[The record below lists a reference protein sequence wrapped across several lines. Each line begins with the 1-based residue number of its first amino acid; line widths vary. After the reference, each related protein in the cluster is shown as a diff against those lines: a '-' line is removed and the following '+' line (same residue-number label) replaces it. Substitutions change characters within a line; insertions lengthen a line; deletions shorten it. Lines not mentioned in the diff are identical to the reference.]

1 MPRRSQR
8 QRPASAPGRATTPV
22 RPVAPGRAPLRSR
35 PPALALQATAGNQ
48 AVQRTLASPTV
59 VTTTGATARSVT
71 SPPRVQRLATKE
83 EFRKQTNAGFLAGR
97 GKTLKEIES
106 LLDEYHALREKGL
119 HLKPGGTQDRA
130 INILYQI
137 REDVNLWM
145 DSHEG
150 DTSRSRKRTPGMT
163 ALFIEAG
170 KELAELIKIRDA
182 AREYMGEDQ
191 KPVERTEN
199 KFKTQMEGDVS
210 SILSK
215 IGPIIGAAAPSSGDS
230 AELEVEVK
238 VPIEPSGVGYLGL
251 RFKASVERLKKQAL
265 KVGFE
270 VAFTGGANIPN
281 IVEIGG
287 ELGMY
292 IEAQGSTPEK
302 AMELVSYGMYRRIR
316 ESRVIPNEVAN
327 FIWGGSASGVGWK
340 RAEKWAAK
348 VEKENFKDK
357 SLNLGGTGDSDEED
371 AYVETGGLAGA
382 KAKGG
387 VGGVADL
394 EGSIGYKS
402 GKKYDYESV
411 KARKSAGLG
420 KASPLPKM
428 RGLTEV
434 LGESTHHLE
443 LAFSATG
450 GPFAGGI
457 KVSLDWASQGKG
469 QRATLQSLTVALDAS
484 ATLPMNE
491 LVAKGVGGYIP
502 PLASNLAMAIR
513 KAVQAAANEKS
524 TVSQDVGTLIS
535 AGENGASSIL
545 QIAQVPQTDWVPKF
559 ESGAPPE
566 AFSAPVSLKL
576 TLTGGYDFSKNEF
589 KFEAKLEYIK
599 GIEVN
604 AGVFAMKVKQ
614 GQKLVRVFYDGG
626 KWGVD

>member
-1 MPRRSQR
+1 MATGRHR
-8 QRPASAPGRATTPV
+8 QRRPQAPARDTTAA
-22 RPVAPGRAPLRSR
+22 RPAAVPR
-35 PPALALQATAGNQ
+35 PALRMPAVAIQSAAGNQ
-48 AVQRTLASPTV
+48 AVQRALASPV
-59 VTTTGATARSVT
+59 SAPSQRSVAN
-71 SPPRVQRLATKE
+71 PPSIRRLVTKE
-83 EFRKQTNAGFLAGR
+83 EFKKQTSAGFLSGR

-106 LLDEYHALREKGL
+106 LLDEYHALRAKGL

-145 DSHEG
+145 DTHEG

-170 KELAELIKIRDA
+170 KELAELIKIRDS
-182 AREYMGEDQ
+182 AREFLGEDQ
-191 KPVERTEN
+191 EPVERTEN

-281 IVEIGG
+281 IAEIGG

-292 IEAQGSTPEK
+292 VEAQGSTPEK

-327 FIWGGSASGVGWK
+327 FIWGGSASAVGWK

-394 EGSIGYKS
+394 EGSVGYKS

-411 KARKSAGLG
+411 KKRKSAGLG

-457 KVSLDWASQGKG
+457 KVALDWATEGKG

-502 PLASNLAMAIR
+502 PLASNLAIAIR
-513 KAVQAAANEKS
+513 KAVQSAANEKS

-535 AGENGASSIL
+535 VGENGASSIL
-545 QIAQVPQTDWVPKF
+545 QIAQVPQTAWVPKF

-604 AGVFAMKVKQ
+604 AGAFAMKVKQ
-614 GQKLVRVFYDGG
+614 GQKLVRVYYDSG

>member
-1 MPRRSQR
+1 MSIGSQR
-8 QRPASAPGRATTPV
+8 QHRSRVPV
-22 RPVAPGRAPLRSR
+22 RGVPQKSGPVSGKVSPVPS
-35 PPALALQATAGNQ
+35 PVSALQSAAGNQ
-48 AVQRTLASPTV
+48 AVQRSLASSA
-59 VTTTGATARSVT
+59 GATVTGTSTRNVARPPSVH
-71 SPPRVQRLATKE
+71 RLISTEDFK
-83 EFRKQTNAGFLAGR
+83 KQTNAGFLAGR
-97 GKTLKEIES
+97 GKTMKQIDA
-106 LLDEYHALREKGL
+106 LLAEYHALRAKGM
-119 HLKPGGTQDRA
+119 HLQPGSTQDRA
-130 INILYQI
+130 INILHEI
-137 REDVNLWM
+137 RENVNLWM
-145 DSHEG
+145 DTHEG
-150 DTSRSRKRTPGMT
+150 DTSRSKKRTPGMA
-163 ALFIEAG
+163 ALFLDAG
-170 KELAELIKIRDA
+170 KELAELTKIRDA
-182 AREYMGEDQ
+182 AREFMGEDQ

-215 IGPIIGAAAPSSGDS
+215 IGPIIGAAAPSSGDT
-230 AELEVEVK
+230 AELEIEVK
-238 VPIEPSGVGYLGL
+238 VPIEPSGVGYLGF

-270 VAFTGGANIPN
+270 VAVTGGANIPN
-281 IVEIGG
+281 VVEIGG

-292 IEAQGSTPEK
+292 VEAQGATPQK

-316 ESRVIPNEVAN
+316 ESRLIPNEVAN
-327 FIWGGSASGVGWK
+327 FIWGGSGSSVGWK

-387 VGGVADL
+387 IGGVVDM
-394 EGSIGYKS
+394 EGSVGYKS

-420 KASPLPKM
+420 KASALPKM

-443 LAFSATG
+443 FALSATG
-450 GPFAGGI
+450 GPFSGGI
-457 KVSLDWASQGKG
+457 KVGIDWATAGKG
-469 QRATLQSLTVALDAS
+469 QTASLQSLTVSLDVAAS
-484 ATLPMNE
+484 IPMNE

-502 PLASNLAMAIR
+502 PLASNLAIAIR
-513 KAVQAAANEKS
+513 KAIQAAANDKS
-524 TVSQDVGTLIS
+524 TTSQDVGTLIS

-545 QIAQVPQTDWVPKF
+545 QIAQVPQTAWVPKF
-559 ESGAPPE
+559 EAGAPPE
-566 AFSAPVSLKL
+566 TFSAPASLKL
-576 TLTGGYDFSKNEF
+576 TLTGGYDFSKKEF

-604 AGVFAMKVKQ
+604 VGVFAMKVKQ

-626 KWGVD
+626 KWGID

>member
-1 MPRRSQR
+1 MATGRHR
-8 QRPASAPGRATTPV
+8 QRRPQAPARDTAAAGRTPV
-22 RPVAPGRAPLRSR
+22 VSRPALRAP
-35 PPALALQATAGNQ
+35 AIAIQATAGNQ
-48 AVQRTLASPTV
+48 AVQRSLANPVSAPSR
-59 VTTTGATARSVT
+59 RSVAN
-71 SPPRVQRLATKE
+71 PPAIRRLATKE
-83 EFRKQTNAGFLAGR
+83 EFKKQTSAGFLSGR

-106 LLDEYHALREKGL
+106 LLDEYHALRARGL

-130 INILYQI
+130 INILYQV
-137 REDVNLWM
+137 REDVNLWI
-145 DSHEG
+145 DTHEG

-182 AREYMGEDQ
+182 AREFLGEDQ
-191 KPVERTEN
+191 KPIERTEN

-281 IVEIGG
+281 IAEIGG

-292 IEAQGSTPEK
+292 VEAQGATPEK

-327 FIWGGSASGVGWK
+327 FIWGGSASAVGWK

-382 KAKGG
+382 RAKGG
-387 VGGVADL
+387 VGGWPT
-394 EGSIGYKS
+394 S
-402 GKKYDYESV
+402 
-411 KARKSAGLG
+411 KA
-420 KASPLPKM
+420 
-428 RGLTEV
+428 
-434 LGESTHHLE
+434 
-443 LAFSATG
+443 
-450 GPFAGGI
+450 
-457 KVSLDWASQGKG
+457 
-469 QRATLQSLTVALDAS
+469 AS
-484 ATLPMNE
+484 ATSPVRSTTTSPSRSASRPASGRRRPSPRCAASPKCSAKAPTTWSWPSRRP
-491 LVAKGVGGYIP
+491 VAP
-502 PLASNLAMAIR
+502 SP
-513 KAVQAAANEKS
+513 
-524 TVSQDVGTLIS
+524 
-535 AGENGASSIL
+535 GASRSHSIG
-545 QIAQVPQTDWVPKF
+545 PPKAKDS
-559 ESGAPPE
+559 EPPC
-566 AFSAPVSLKL
+566 SRSPSR
-576 TLTGGYDFSKNEF
+576 S
-589 KFEAKLEYIK
+589 
-599 GIEVN
+599 
-604 AGVFAMKVKQ
+604 MPPPPSP
-614 GQKLVRVFYDGG
+614 
-626 KWGVD
+626 

>member
-1 MPRRSQR
+1 MPTGPHR
-8 QRPASAPGRATTPV
+8 QRRAHATSRGLAAKAAPIGARPAPARTP
-22 RPVAPGRAPLRSR
+22 
-35 PPALALQATAGNQ
+35 LASLQAAAGNQ
-48 AVQRTLASPTV
+48 ALQRSLASPA
-59 VTTTGATARSVT
+59 GATVT
-71 SPPRVQRLATKE
+71 GTSTRNVSRPPSIRRLISTEDFK
-83 EFRKQTNAGFLAGR
+83 KQTNAGFLAGR
-97 GKTLKEIES
+97 GKTMKQIDA
-106 LLDEYHALREKGL
+106 LLEEYHALRAKGM
-119 HLKPGGTQDRA
+119 HLQPGATQDRA
-130 INILYQI
+130 INILHEL
-137 REDVNLWM
+137 RENVNLWM
-145 DSHEG
+145 DTHEG
-150 DTSRSRKRTPGMT
+150 DTSRSKKRIPGMT
-163 ALFIEAG
+163 ALFLEAG
-170 KELAELIKIRDA
+170 KELAELTKIRDA
-182 AREYMGEDQ
+182 SREFMGEDQ

-210 SILSK
+210 SILTK

-230 AELEVEVK
+230 AELEIEVK
-238 VPIEPSGVGYLGL
+238 VPVEPSGVGYIGF
-251 RFKASVERLKKQAL
+251 RFKASVERLKKEAL

-270 VAFTGGANIPN
+270 VAVTGGANIPN
-281 IVEIGG
+281 VVEIGG

-292 IEAQGSTPEK
+292 VEAQGSTPQK

-327 FIWGGSASGVGWK
+327 FIWGGSGSSVGWK

-387 VGGVADL
+387 IGGVVDM
-394 EGSIGYKS
+394 EGSVGYKS
-402 GKKYDYESV
+402 GKKYDYDSV

-420 KASPLPKM
+420 NASAVPKM

-443 LAFSATG
+443 FALSATG
-450 GPFAGGI
+450 GPFSGGI
-457 KVSLDWASQGKG
+457 KVGLDWASGGKG
-469 QRATLQSLTVALDAS
+469 QTATLQSLTVSLDVSAS
-484 ATLPMNE
+484 IPMNE

-502 PLASNLAMAIR
+502 PLASNLAIAIR
-513 KAVQAAANEKS
+513 KAIQNAANDKS
-524 TVSQDVGTLIS
+524 TTSQDVGTLIS

-545 QIAQVPQTDWVPKF
+545 QISQVPQTAWVPKF
-559 ESGAPPE
+559 EAGAPPE
-566 AFSAPVSLKL
+566 TFSAPASLKL
-576 TLTGGYDFSKNEF
+576 TLTGGYDFSKKEF

-604 AGVFAMKVKQ
+604 VGVFAMKVKQ
-614 GQKLVRVFYDGG
+614 GQKLVRVFYDSG

>member
-1 MPRRSQR
+1 VPTGSQR
-8 QRPASAPGRATTPV
+8 QHRSRISSRGAPAKSAPV
-22 RPVAPGRAPLRSR
+22 PGKV
-35 PPALALQATAGNQ
+35 PPARSPLASLQAAAGNQ
-48 AVQRTLASPTV
+48 AVQRSLATAG
-59 VTTTGATARSVT
+59 GATVTGTSARNVAR
-71 SPPRVQRLATKE
+71 PPAIHRLISTEDFK
-83 EFRKQTNAGFLAGR
+83 KQTNAGFLAGR
-97 GKTLKEIES
+97 GKTMKQIDA
-106 LLDEYHALREKGL
+106 LLAEYHALRQKGM
-119 HLKPGGTQDRA
+119 HLQPGSTQDRA
-130 INILYQI
+130 INILHEI
-137 REDVNLWM
+137 RENVNLWM
-145 DSHEG
+145 DTHEG
-150 DTSRSRKRTPGMT
+150 DTSRSKKRTPGMT

-170 KELAELIKIRDA
+170 KELAELNKIRDA
-182 AREYMGEDQ
+182 SREFMGQDQ

-210 SILSK
+210 SILTK

-230 AELEVEVK
+230 AELEIEVK
-238 VPIEPSGVGYLGL
+238 VPVEPSGVGYIGF

-270 VAFTGGANIPN
+270 VAVTGGANIPN
-281 IVEIGG
+281 VVEIGG

-292 IEAQGSTPEK
+292 VEAQGSTPQK

-327 FIWGGSASGVGWK
+327 FIWGGSGSSVGWK

-387 VGGVADL
+387 VGGVADV
-394 EGSIGYKS
+394 EGSVGYKS

-420 KASPLPKM
+420 KASAVPKM

-443 LAFSATG
+443 LAASATG
-450 GPFAGGI
+450 GPFSGGI
-457 KVSLDWASQGKG
+457 KVSIDWATSGKG
-469 QRATLQSLTVALDAS
+469 QRASLQSLSVSLDAS
-484 ATLPMNE
+484 ASIPMNE

-502 PLASNLAMAIR
+502 PLASNLAIAIR
-513 KAVQAAANEKS
+513 KAIQSAAGEKS
-524 TVSQDVGTLIS
+524 TTSQDVGTLIS

-545 QIAQVPQTDWVPKF
+545 QISQVPQTAWVPKF
-559 ESGAPPE
+559 EAGAPPE
-566 AFSAPVSLKL
+566 AFSAPAALKL
-576 TLTGGYDFSKNEF
+576 TLTGGYDFSKKEF

-604 AGVFAMKVKQ
+604 VGVFAMKVKQ

>member
-1 MPRRSQR
+1 MPTGSQR
-8 QRPASAPGRATTPV
+8 QSRQRAPSRSAAARSAPAAGKASPARTP
-22 RPVAPGRAPLRSR
+22 LT
-35 PPALALQATAGNQ
+35 ALQSAAGNQ
-48 AVQRTLASPTV
+48 AVQRTLAAPAS
-59 VTTTGATARSVT
+59 ATLSGVSARSVAR
-71 SPPRVQRLATKE
+71 PPAINRLISKE
-83 EFRKQTNAGFLAGR
+83 DFKKQTNAGLLAGR
-97 GKTLKEIES
+97 GKTMKQIDS
-106 LLDEYHALREKGL
+106 LLGEYHALREKGM
-119 HLKPGGTQDRA
+119 HLQPGSTQDRA
-130 INILYQI
+130 INILHEL
-137 REDVNLWM
+137 RENVNLWM
-145 DSHEG
+145 DTHEG
-150 DTSRSRKRTPGMT
+150 DKSRSAKRTPGMT

-170 KELAELIKIRDA
+170 KELAELTKIRDA
-182 AREYMGEDQ
+182 SREFMGEDQ

-230 AELEVEVK
+230 AELEIEVK
-238 VPIEPSGVGYLGL
+238 VPVDPSGVGFIGF

-270 VAFTGGANIPN
+270 VAVTGGANIPN
-281 IVEIGG
+281 VVEIGG

-292 IEAQGSTPEK
+292 VEAQGATPEK

-327 FIWGGSASGVGWK
+327 FIWGGSGSSVGWK

-387 VGGVADL
+387 VGGVVDL
-394 EGSIGYKS
+394 EGSVGYKS

-420 KASPLPKM
+420 KASALPKM
-428 RGLTEV
+428 RGVTEV

-443 LAFSATG
+443 FALSATG
-450 GPFAGGI
+450 GPFSGGI
-457 KVSLDWASQGKG
+457 KVGLDWASGGKG
-469 QRATLQSLTVALDAS
+469 QRATLQSLTVALDVSAS
-484 ATLPMNE
+484 IPMNE

-502 PLASNLAMAIR
+502 PLASNLAIAIR
-513 KAVQAAANEKS
+513 KAVQNAANEKS
-524 TVSQDVGTLIS
+524 TTSQDVGTLIS
-535 AGENGASSIL
+535 AAENGASSVL
-545 QIAQVPQTDWVPKF
+545 QISQVPQTAWVPKF
-559 ESGAPPE
+559 EAGAPPDT
-566 AFSAPVSLKL
+566 FSAPASLKL
-576 TLTGGYDFSKNEF
+576 TLTGGYDFSKKEF

-604 AGVFAMKVKQ
+604 VGVFAMKVKQ

-626 KWGVD
+626 KWGID

>member
-1 MPRRSQR
+1 MPTGSQR
-8 QRPASAPGRATTPV
+8 QSRQRAPSHSAADRPAQAAARAVPERTP
-22 RPVAPGRAPLRSR
+22 LT
-35 PPALALQATAGNQ
+35 ALQAAAGNQ
-48 AVQRTLASPTV
+48 AVQRSLAAPASATLSGV
-59 VTTTGATARSVT
+59 SARSVAR
-71 SPPRVQRLATKE
+71 PPAINRLISKE
-83 EFRKQTNAGFLAGR
+83 DFKKQTNAGLLAGR
-97 GKTLKEIES
+97 GKTMKQIDS
-106 LLDEYHALREKGL
+106 LLEEYHALRAKGM
-119 HLKPGGTQDRA
+119 HLQPGSTQDRA
-130 INILYQI
+130 INILHEL
-137 REDVNLWM
+137 RENVNLWM
-145 DSHEG
+145 DTHEG
-150 DTSRSRKRTPGMT
+150 DKSRSAKRTPGMT

-170 KELAELIKIRDA
+170 KELAELTKIRDA
-182 AREYMGEDQ
+182 AREFMGEDQ

-238 VPIEPSGVGYLGL
+238 VPVEPSGVGYIGF

-270 VAFTGGANIPN
+270 VAVTGGANIPN
-281 IVEIGG
+281 VVEVGG

-292 IEAQGSTPEK
+292 VEAQGATPEK
-302 AMELVSYGMYRRIR
+302 AMELVSYGMYRRVR

-327 FIWGGSASGVGWK
+327 FIWGGSGSSVGWK

-371 AYVETGGLAGA
+371 AYVETGGLVGA

-394 EGSIGYKS
+394 EGSVGYKS

-420 KASPLPKM
+420 KASAVPKM

-443 LAFSATG
+443 FALSATG
-450 GPFAGGI
+450 GPFSGGI
-457 KVSLDWASQGKG
+457 KVGLDWATAGKG
-469 QRATLQSLTVALDAS
+469 QSASLQSLTVSLNAAAS
-484 ATLPMNE
+484 IPMNQ

-502 PLASNLAMAIR
+502 PLASNLAIAIR
-513 KAVQAAANEKS
+513 KAIQNAANDKS
-524 TVSQDVGTLIS
+524 TTSQDVGTLIA
-535 AGENGASSIL
+535 AGENGASSIV
-545 QIAQVPQTDWVPKF
+545 QIAQVPQTAWVPKF
-559 ESGAPPE
+559 EAGAPPE
-566 AFSAPVSLKL
+566 TFSAPASLKL
-576 TLTGGYDFSKNEF
+576 TLTGGYDFSKKEF

-604 AGVFAMKVKQ
+604 VGVFAMKVKQ